1 VTSQLDDLL
10 DTAARWVAA
19 DPDPDTSTTV
29 QSLIGRARDGDAA
42 ALRELGVLFDGRI
55 AFGTAG
61 LRAAVGP
68 GPTLMNRLV
77 VRQTTA
83 GLMRWLP
90 GGALVVVGFDARH
103 GSDPFAAEVADVVSA
118 MGGLAEVLPRPLPT
132 PVLAHAVLAR
142 GAAAGVMITA
152 SHNPPQDNGYKL
164 YLADGIQLV
173 SPDDAAI
180 AASIDAVAAEDP
192 AVEFAPQPE
201 RIVTLGDD
209 IAANHIAACCSVLA
223 STGRNVRSVYTAM
236 HGVGGDHLLAAFAAA
251 GFEPPVC
258 VPEQFAPDPDF
269 PTADFPNPEEA
280 GAMDLALGLAAA
292 VDADLVIANDPDADR
307 LALAVKGRDAGYVAL
322 SGDQIGV
329 LLADHLL
336 RHEVAADHP
345 GGRVVANSVVSSRLL
360 SRMAEARG
368 VEAVTT
374 LTGFKW
380 VARPIVEQPEK
391 HFLLGY
397 EEAIGYCVGGVVRDK
412 DGISAALVAA
422 EMVADLEA
430 EGSTVWDRLD
440 ALAVEHGLHV
450 TAPVTVRFDGPTGND
465 EREVALGRFSAGPPA
480 TIAGEALT
488 DWFDLADG
496 EHFPPASGLIANY
509 GTTRVIV
516 RPSGTEPKLKAYIE
530 LIEDVADLD
539 DLSRARAD
547 ADAHMEQIQAQIKA
561 VMLG

>member
-1 VTSQLDDLL
+1 MHDLL
-10 DTAARWVAA
+10 QTASAWVAA
-19 DPDPDTSTTV
+19 DPDPETSAVV
-29 QSLIGRARDGDAA
+29 QLLLDRVGAGDADA
-42 ALRELGVLFDGRI
+42 KSELTALFAGRI

-61 LRAAVGP
+61 LRAAIGP
-68 GPTLMNRLV
+68 GPNLMNRLV

-90 GGALVVVGFDARH
+90 DGALVVIGYDARH
-103 GSDPFAAEVADVVSA
+103 GSVPFAAEVADVVSA
-118 MGGLAEVLPRPLPT
+118 MGGTAEVLPGPLPT
-132 PVLAHAVLAR
+132 PVLAHAVLSR
-142 GAAAGVMITA
+142 RAAAGVMITA

-164 YLADGIQLV
+164 YLGDGIQLV

-180 AASIDAVAAEDP
+180 ASSIDRVALDDP
-192 AVEFAPQPE
+192 AVTQAPRPE

-209 IAANHIAACCSVLA
+209 IAADHITACCSVLA
-223 STGRNVRSVYTAM
+223 SSGRTVRAVYTAM
-236 HGVGGDHLLAAFAAA
+236 HGVGGEHLVSAFLAA
-251 GFEPPVC
+251 GFDAPVC
-258 VPEQFAPDPDF
+258 VPEQFEPDPDF

-280 GAMDLALGLAAA
+280 GALDLALALAGE

-307 LALAVKGRDAGYVAL
+307 LALAVRGRNSGYVAL

-336 RHEVAADHP
+336 RNEVAADHE

-360 SRMAEARG
+360 SRMAAANG

-391 HFLLGY
+391 HYLLGY

-422 EMVADLEA
+422 EMVADLNA
-430 EGSTVWDRLD
+430 EGITVWDRLD
-440 ALAVEHGLHV
+440 ALAVEHGLHL
-450 TAPVTVRFDGPTGND
+450 TAPVTVRFDGPSGDD
-465 EREVALGRFSAGPPA
+465 EREVAMRRFGDGPPEILDG
-480 TIAGEALT
+480 TELT
-488 DWFDLADG
+488 GWFDLADG
-496 EHFPPASGLIANY
+496 EHFPPATGLIANY
-509 GTTRVIV
+509 DTTRVIV

-530 LIEDVADLD
+530 LIETVSDLD
-539 DLSRARAD
+539 DLERARAG
-547 ADAHMEQIQAQIKA
+547 AAERMARIQFEIRTI
-561 VMLG
+561 MTS